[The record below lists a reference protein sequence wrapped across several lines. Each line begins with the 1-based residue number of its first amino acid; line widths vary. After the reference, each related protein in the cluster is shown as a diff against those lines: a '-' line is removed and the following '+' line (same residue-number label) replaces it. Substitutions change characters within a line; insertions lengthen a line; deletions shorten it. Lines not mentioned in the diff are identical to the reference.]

1 MSPADNV
8 ATALRDLVPGDVV
21 EIDDLRIAVSARIPF
36 GHKVALRQ
44 IEADQPVL
52 KYGEEIGLA
61 AGSIAAGDH
70 VHTHN
75 VESQRGRGDL
85 HK

>member
-8 ATALRDLVPGDVV
+8 ATALRDLVPGAVV
-21 EIDDLRIAVSARIPF
+21 EIDDLRVTVSARVPF
-36 GHKVALRQ
+36 GHKVALRA
-44 IEADQPVL
+44 IAATQPVL

-61 AGSIAAGDH
+61 GGPIAAGDH